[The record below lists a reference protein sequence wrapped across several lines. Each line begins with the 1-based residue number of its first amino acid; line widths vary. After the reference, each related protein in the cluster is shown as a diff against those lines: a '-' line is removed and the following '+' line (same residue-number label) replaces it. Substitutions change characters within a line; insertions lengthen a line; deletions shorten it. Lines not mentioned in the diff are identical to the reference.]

1 MTKLLKLSL
10 SVFIILVSTT
20 QFSVAENTG
29 LPQLKNFLKKSLQF
43 KAAFS
48 QSLFDESGAEL
59 QFSAG
64 IFSLHKP
71 GRFVWDYEEP
81 YHQVIMSN
89 GKKIWMYD
97 SELEQVTIKP
107 VDRSLSKTSMVLLFN
122 KTDIE
127 KDFNILKLDI
137 VNGISWLELT
147 SKSSDSEFNNIQIGL
162 KDNLIRSLKMIDGF
176 GQTTVIKFRD
186 ITTSP
191 NFKKQHF
198 EFSIPKN
205 ADVIGGE

>member
-1 MTKLLKLSL
+1 MKNILKISL
-10 SVFIILVSTT
+10 SVFLILVSST
-20 QFSVAENTG
+20 QISVAENTG
-29 LPQLKNFLKKSLQF
+29 VTQLKNFLKKSLQF

-64 IFSLHKP
+64 IFSLQKP
-71 GRFVWDYEEP
+71 GRFAWDYEEP
-81 YHQVIMSN
+81 YPQVIMSN

-107 VDRSLSKTSMVLLFN
+107 VDTSLSKTSMVLLFN

-127 KDFNILKLDI
+127 KDFNILRLDV
-137 VNGISWLELT
+137 VNGVSWLELT
-147 SKSSDSEFNNIQIGL
+147 SKSGDSEFNNIQIGL

-176 GQTTVIKFRD
+176 AQTTVIKFTD
-186 ITTSP
+186 ITTKP
-191 NFKKQHF
+191 NFKKHRF
-198 EFSIPKN
+198 DFVIPKN